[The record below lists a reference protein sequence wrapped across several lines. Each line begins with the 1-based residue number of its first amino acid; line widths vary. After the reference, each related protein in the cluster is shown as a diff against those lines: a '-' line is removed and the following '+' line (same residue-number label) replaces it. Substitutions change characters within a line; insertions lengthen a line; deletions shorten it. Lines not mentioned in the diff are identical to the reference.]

1 MKVILLWRSFRRDCF
16 WRVFRALS
24 ENKSHPAFSQSFL
37 QLLIWSI
44 WSAYNITSTI
54 TAKTTH
60 FYYERAEGFCR
71 ALRKPANPW
80 QAEWGIFIWFE
91 PKEKGPKTRAW
102 VVDFKVDEIE
112 VFLFFVFL
120 VVYELLCDRHFC
132 DPVWN
137 LFPLVPWGGW
147 QVPCLMLPGTSR
159 NLPPFVPM
167 FPPYCI
173 SPCFHPTVSLP
184 YSALPYSCIKR
195 ILHQKKLASLE
206 ATLVRNYDR
215 LTDRITHQ
223 ARKPL

>member
-1 MKVILLWRSFRRDCF
+1 MPSCFRRSFKESHPAFVEFSMKVILLWRSFRRDCF

-60 FYYERAEGFCR
+60 FYYERAEGFCCANR
-71 ALRKPANPW
+71 NPANPW
-80 QAEWGIFIWFE
+80 QAEWDIFIWFE
-91 PKEKGPKTRAW
+91 PKERGPKTRAW

-147 QVPCLMLPGTSR
+147 QVPCLMLPGTSPHLSPCSYPMPR
-159 NLPPFVPM
+159 PYPPPFLHYRDLPAK
-167 FPPYCI
+167 YCFIFAI
-173 SPCFHPTVSLP
+173 SYV
-184 YSALPYSCIKR
+184 
-195 ILHQKKLASLE
+195 E
-206 ATLVRNYDR
+206 
-215 LTDRITHQ
+215 
-223 ARKPL
+223 